1 MSKTLFG
8 TDGIR
13 GVAGEYPLV
22 PELLEKLGRVLALRI
37 LGDMPDDSEAK
48 PRVLIGHDGRESGET
63 LAAAVAAGLT
73 HGGVPVDVV
82 GLTTTPCLAYLT
94 FADCYQ
100 AGVMISAS
108 HNPAKDNGIK
118 LFGRQGNK
126 LADAVEKELE
136 TALETIGPPPEGVTP
151 AEIRRTKNLVAD
163 YISWLRTEAFP
174 DLELHGRRILVDCA
188 NGAASELAPRVLKT
202 FGAEV
207 VTIHDKPD
215 GHNINQGCGALHPE
229 VAAASVQELGCEVG
243 LSLDGDADR
252 SILCDGNGRILDGDA
267 VLAGLGCAMQDAGEL
282 PGNTVVATVM
292 SNLALERRLKE
303 HGAHLLRAQVGDR
316 YVAEGMREGGFRL
329 GGEKSGH
336 ILFGEDHG
344 FRGDGLYTLLRMME
358 ILVPKEQ
365 TAADFAA
372 GYEDL
377 PQKLVN
383 YEVAKRVPLE
393 ELPHLSAACTE
404 AESSLGDDGR
414 IVVRFSGTELCLR
427 LMVEAIEES
436 LVDATLAKLEA
447 AAREDGI
454 LL

>member
-1 MSKTLFG
+1 MTKTLFG

-13 GVAGEYPLV
+13 GVAGDYPLV

-37 LGDMPDDSEAK
+37 LGDLPDNTETA

-82 GLTTTPCLAYLT
+82 GLTSTPCLAYLT

-108 HNPAKDNGIK
+108 HNPAEDNGIK
-118 LFGRQGNK
+118 IFGRQGNK
-126 LADAVEKELE
+126 LADALEQELE
-136 TALETIGPPPEGVTP
+136 TALEGIGPPPEGVTP

-174 DLELHGRRILVDCA
+174 DLELKGRRILVDCA

-207 VTIHDKPD
+207 IAIHDKPD
-215 GHNINQGCGALHPE
+215 GRNINHGCGALHPE
-229 VAAASVQELGCEVG
+229 VAAAAVQEFGCEIG

-252 SILCDGNGRILDGDA
+252 SIFSDADGRILDGDA
-267 VLAGLGCAMQDAGEL
+267 ILAGLGCALHEAGKL
-282 PGNTVVATVM
+282 PGKTVVATVM
-292 SNLALERRLKE
+292 SNLALERLLK
-303 HGAHLLRAQVGDR
+303 ASSINLLRAQVGDR
-316 YVAEGMREGGFRL
+316 YVAEAMREGGFRL

-344 FRGDGLYTLLRMME
+344 FRGDGLYTLLRIME
-358 ILVPKEQ
+358 VLVAKEW
-365 TAADFAA
+365 TMPEFAAD
-372 GYEDL
+372 YHDL
-377 PQKLVN
+377 PQRLVN
-383 YEVAKRVPLE
+383 LKVAKRLPLE
-393 ELPHLSAACTE
+393 ELPALSAACTK
-404 AESSLGDDGR
+404 AEQDLGDDGR

-427 LMVEAIEES
+427 LMVEAIDEQLVES
-436 LVDATLAKLEA
+436 TLRTLEA
-447 AAREDGI
+447 AARKDGI